1 MQEGFEGQSIFGPNL
16 PGIEGKQNSRVSL
29 HEAELVSET
38 NFCSLSLYYV
48 KSHSSI
54 QLVQNV
60 HCTEVLRMLQ

>member
-16 PGIEGKQNSRVSL
+16 SGIEVKTAECHFMGQNWSL
-29 HEAELVSET
+29 KLFFFFE
-38 NFCSLSLYYV
+38 SLLYV